1 MNVKEMNFEEK
12 VNLLKELLAEL
23 DITLTAAY
31 GAEGYISSSD
41 IEIYDGTKLY
51 IHTDICTG

>member
-1 MNVKEMNFEEK
+1 MDIENLKFEEK
-12 VNLLKELLAEL
+12 VELLKKLIDDL

-31 GAEGYISSSD
+31 GAEGFISSDNVKVFDS
-41 IEIYDGTKLY
+41 ERLY

>member
-1 MNVKEMNFEEK
+1 MDIENLNFTEK
-12 VNLLKELLAEL
+12 VELLKKLMDDL

-31 GAEGYISSSD
+31 GAEGFITSD
-41 IEIYDGTKLY
+41 NVEVFDSERIY

>member
-1 MNVKEMNFEEK
+1 MDIKNLKFTEK
-12 VNLLKELLAEL
+12 VDLLKQLINDL

-31 GAEGYISSSD
+31 GAEGYISSDNIEVSD
-41 IEIYDGTKLY
+41 SEKIY

>member
-1 MNVKEMNFEEK
+1 MDIEILKFAEK
-12 VNLLKELLAEL
+12 VELLKKLIDDL

-31 GAEGYISSSD
+31 GAEGFISSENVEVFDSER
-41 IEIYDGTKLY
+41 IY